1 MVSNNNNAINME
13 ANCSNQKC
21 CKMDKVQKFSINQ
34 ENKQKIVPNKDE
46 IHSTIEKRKSCK
58 SLKMIQPENNVSKL
72 NKQNSLE
79 SSLFKRKKMSQAEKH
94 RGWIRMKNVS
104 AVKISIQV

>member
-1 MVSNNNNAINME
+1 MVSKNNNEINME
-13 ANCSNQKC
+13 SNCSNLKS
-21 CKMDKVQKFSINQ
+21 CKMDKLQELNINQ
-34 ENKQKIVPNKDE
+34 ENKQKIIPNKDE
-46 IHSTIEKRKSCK
+46 INSTIEKRKSCK
-58 SLKMIQPENNVSKL
+58 SLEMIQPENNLSKL

-79 SSLFKRKKMSQAEKH
+79 FSFCKRKKMSQAEKH